1 MYTLYIYIYICDI
14 IISIQAVS
22 CGRKTWRTSKKVT
35 PRIPLQIREAVDH
48 LSTPLFQTINH
59 MVSNHLGDR
68 GALEVGCFLDIYRY
82 LRLIYC

>member
-1 MYTLYIYIYICDI
+1 MWKKNMEN
-14 IISIQAVS
+14 IQKRHATNS
-22 CGRKTWRTSKKVT
+22 S
-35 PRIPLQIREAVDH
+35 IREAVDH

-82 LRLIYC
+82 LRYIGMFTC